1 MQKRG
6 YVSLPDRCICA
17 RSEARVACCIQ
28 PLGCQAQVIQRIT
41 KKSNH
46 SFLRCDAKS
55 TSLKSA
61 MEDREGLN
69 VKKKSI
75 VIKAVTK
82 AIPLRNVISAQSLCE
97 RVICKSRLRALP
109 LSSMNPMALH
119 HFGTPRR
126 YSSVL
131 SVHNILGIDVELR
144 SRRSEDLGCLWKLPA
159 SGAE

>member
-55 TSLKSA
+55 TSL
-61 MEDREGLN
+61 
-69 VKKKSI
+69 KSI